1 MRARTFAS
9 LPQPDRCRHPG
20 GVDTVRAMTPDMT
33 VVVAS
38 RNRRDDLHAT
48 LPRHTAPVIVVDN
61 DSADDSVDVCR
72 AAGPHVRV
80 IPLEGNLAARAR
92 TVGARAAPTELV
104 AFADDDS
111 WWEPGALEL
120 AARLFEQ
127 HPRLGLI
134 AGTILVGPDDE
145 PDPINTVL
153 ATSPL
158 GTEPGAPG
166 PALLGFVGCGAIVRR
181 SAFLDVGG
189 FDDVIRF
196 PGEEERVA
204 LDLVDAGWQVCH
216 VPEVIA
222 HHHPSVVRDAAG
234 VRQAG
239 LARSRLLTAVLR
251 LPLPEVLAEA
261 RRCLHTTTG
270 RRGLVTALPRI
281 PAAWAARRPVG
292 PDVLRARARLRGAT

>member
-1 MRARTFAS
+1 
-9 LPQPDRCRHPG
+9 
-20 GVDTVRAMTPDMT
+20 MTPDLT

-38 RNRRDDLHAT
+38 RNRNDDLRAT
-48 LPRHTAPVIVVDN
+48 LPRHSAPVIVVDN
-61 DSADDSVDVCR
+61 ASDDDSVEVCR
-72 AAGPHVRV
+72 AAGPQVQV
-80 IPLEGNLAARAR
+80 IPLEENLAARAR
-92 TVGARAAPTELV
+92 TLGARAARTELV

-111 WWEPGALEL
+111 WWEPESLDL
-120 AARLFEQ
+120 AARLFAEY
-127 HPRLGLI
+127 PRLGLI

-145 PDPINTVL
+145 PDPINEVL

-181 SAFLDVGG
+181 SAFLGVGG
-189 FDDVIRF
+189 FDAVVRF

-216 VPEVIA
+216 IPGVVA
-222 HHHPSVVRDAAG
+222 HHHPSPVRDAAA

-239 LARSRLLTAVLR
+239 LARSRLLTAVMR
-251 LPLPEVLAEA
+251 LPWPAVLAEVRGCVRTA
-261 RRCLHTTTG
+261 TG
-270 RRGLVTALPRI
+270 RRGLVTALPRL

-292 PDVLRARARLRGAT
+292 PETLRARDRLRSAD